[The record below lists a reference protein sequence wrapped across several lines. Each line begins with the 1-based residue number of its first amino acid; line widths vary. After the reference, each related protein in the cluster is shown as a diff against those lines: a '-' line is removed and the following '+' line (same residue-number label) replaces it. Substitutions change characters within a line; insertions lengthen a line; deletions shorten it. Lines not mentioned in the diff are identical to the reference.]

1 MTLQVALEASTVQ
14 TLKEFTLRTG
24 AISFQF
30 QIGTQNEARRGA
42 LVAIPLTDST
52 LTNSQLV
59 LLSRAGRT
67 LPIATLSFME
77 ALVNRLAALPG

>member
-1 MTLQVALEASTVQ
+1 
-14 TLKEFTLRTG
+14 
-24 AISFQF
+24 
-30 QIGTQNEARRGA
+30 
-42 LVAIPLTDST
+42 
-52 LTNSQLV
+52 V